1 MASITHRLLAILA
14 LLTTALAAA
23 ADKTLNIHVWP
34 LDASAPQHLAQLSY
48 NAANASAA
56 VVSWKAPSGGVFTA
70 GGNGND
76 PNALVRIGLQKP
88 DWTGILTSAAALGP
102 EYKKTLVLHAD
113 AQGVVY
119 GVGFGAEPRVV
130 SEATEKKD
138 AAESV
143 DVVEVKVEKV
153 QAGPA
158 PFLNKPVV
166 LDEKGKV
173 AGQEEPEKTFLQKY
187 WWAIGLF
194 VVLQLFAGGKE

>member
-1 MASITHRLLAILA
+1 MASLAPRLLAIVLA
-14 LLTTALAAA
+14 LLLTTALAA

-48 NAANASAA
+48 NAANASAT
-56 VVSWKAPSGGVFTA
+56 VVSWKPPKGIFTA
-70 GGNGND
+70 AGSD
-76 PNALVRIGLQKP
+76 PNGLVRIGLQKP
-88 DWTGILTSAAALGP
+88 DWTGILTAAAALGP

-119 GVGFGAEPRVV
+119 GVGFGAEPR
-130 SEATEKKD
+130 
-138 AAESV
+138 AAETGE

-166 LDEKGKV
+166 LDEKGKL

-194 VVLQLFAGGKE
+194 VLLQLFAGGKE